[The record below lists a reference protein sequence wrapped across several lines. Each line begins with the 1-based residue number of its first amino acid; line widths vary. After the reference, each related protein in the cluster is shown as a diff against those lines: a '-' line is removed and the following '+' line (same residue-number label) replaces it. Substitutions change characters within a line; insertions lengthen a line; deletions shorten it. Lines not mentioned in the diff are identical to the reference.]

1 MFGYNPIHKEKNF
14 SKRSPEQQIDSLIKE
29 GYINNLVQV
38 DSEVLIG
45 LMDNYIQSCQNIGQ
59 IIIAFVKLFISGD
72 RDISLAIF
80 VICMAVILL
89 ALSLMKFKAYA

>member
-1 MFGYNPIHKEKNF
+1 L
-14 SKRSPEQQIDSLIKE
+14 SK
-29 GYINNLVQV
+29 LVNQTK
-38 DSEVLIG
+38 
-45 LMDNYIQSCQNIGQ
+45 NIGQ